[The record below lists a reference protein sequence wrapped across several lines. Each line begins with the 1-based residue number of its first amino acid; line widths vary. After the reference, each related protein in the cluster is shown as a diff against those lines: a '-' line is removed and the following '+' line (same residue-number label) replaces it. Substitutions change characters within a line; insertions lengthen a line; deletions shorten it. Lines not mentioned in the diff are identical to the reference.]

1 MSSEDPDGA
10 DLRIANKYRLQR
22 RIGGGGYGA
31 VYIGTSIETGE
42 EVAIKLEHVTID
54 PSFLEDEVSAYE
66 KLAGGPG
73 IAKVHSLE
81 WECEYRAMIFEL
93 LGPSLEDLF
102 NFCDRKFSLKTV
114 LMLVDQLL
122 DRLDYIHSKGL
133 IHRDIKPDNI
143 LMGVGKLGNQV
154 YVTDLGLMIEPQGGP
169 SDTVNDP
176 TWKPRLIGTAH
187 YASIDGHLGVAQCFG
202 DDLES
207 LGYMLVYF
215 ISGSLPW
222 SGLKIKDKKEE
233 AEMILK
239 QKRAISTHDLCEGLP
254 MEFVSYFDYIRS
266 LPFNEKPDYAFLRKN
281 FHKLFTR
288 EGFEYDNV
296 YDWTILKYLIA
307 KENNDP
313 VLLSLE
319 SRSTP

>member
-1 MSSEDPDGA
+1 MGQL
-10 DLRIANKYRLQR
+10 DLRIADKYRLQR

-31 VYIGTSIETGE
+31 VYIGTSIQTGE

-54 PSFLEDEVSAYE
+54 PSFLEDEVVAYKE
-66 KLAGGPG
+66 LAGGPG
-73 IAKVHSLE
+73 IARVHALE
-81 WECEYRAMIFEL
+81 EECEYRAMIFDL

-102 NFCDRKFSLKTV
+102 NFCGRKFSLKTV

-122 DRLDYIHSKGL
+122 DRLEYIHSKRW
-133 IHRDIKPDNI
+133 IHRDIKPENI

-154 YVTDLGLMIEPQGGP
+154 YVTDLGLVIQPRERQ
-169 SDTVNDP
+169 SEAVNDFP
-176 TWKPRLIGTAH
+176 RKPMLIGTAH
-187 YASIDGHLGVAQCFG
+187 YASINGHLGVAQCFG

-207 LGYMLVYF
+207 LGYILVYF
-215 ISGSLPW
+215 LSGSLPW
-222 SGLKIKDKKEE
+222 SDFKVADKKEK

-254 MEFVSYFDYIRS
+254 MEFAAYFDYIRS
-266 LPFNEKPDYAFLRKN
+266 LPFNEKPDYAFLRKS
-281 FHKLFTR
+281 FHDLFTR

-296 YDWTILKYLIA
+296 YDWTILKFLIA

-313 VLLSLE
+313 ALLSLG
-319 SRSTP
+319 SRSAQ